1 MIEFLSEEEYARDNQ
16 AAYHRLKPEIDANY
30 PKDWFV
36 GIYQG
41 KIVADAE
48 SFEAVDLKLRERGVS
63 VRDAFVV
70 QAGENEDFLWIL

>member
-1 MIEFLSEEEYARDNQ
+1 MIEFLGEEEYARDNQ
-16 AAYHRLKPEIDANY
+16 AAYIRLKPEIDANY

-41 KIVADAE
+41 KVVADAE
-48 SFEAVDLKLRERGVS
+48 TFEAVDAKLRERGVN

-70 QAGENEDFLWIL
+70 RAGEDEEFLWIL